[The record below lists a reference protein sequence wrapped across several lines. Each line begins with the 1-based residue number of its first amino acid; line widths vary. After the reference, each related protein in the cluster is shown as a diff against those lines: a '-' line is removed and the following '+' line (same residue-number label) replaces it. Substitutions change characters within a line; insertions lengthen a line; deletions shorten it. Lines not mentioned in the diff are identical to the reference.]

1 MSKTYVGSRLRQLRS
16 EKGLSQVALARSL
29 EISASYLNQIEND
42 VRPLTV
48 SVLLRITE
56 VFGVDPTFFAP
67 HDNTRLIAEVRE
79 VLLEEQLDSDPHAA
93 EIAKLVADHTEL
105 AQIGSAHV

>member
-48 SVLLRITE
+48 SVLLLITE
-56 VFGVDPTFFAP
+56 VFGNDTTFFAP
-67 HDNTRLIAEVRE
+67 RDNTRLIAEVRE
-79 VLLEEQLDSDPHAA
+79 VLLDGQIDNDQDAA
-93 EIAKLVADHTEL
+93 EIAKIDANHPELVHA
-105 AQIGSAHV
+105 